1 MKPDKRPH
9 LLLAGFLIASLL
21 LHLLVV
27 VLLPREGVLPP
38 PPEKPPVYVEIV
50 PPAKKPPQPRELD
63 LPEAKIP
70 PLPRTTPAKRLGP
83 EDQQVAKETAP
94 EGKDP
99 EDRPARKAAPPA
111 ANLPAPP
118 KPAPSPPKP
127 RPAPQVQSPPRP
139 LGEGPTAAPA
149 TPAEPITPAPPTA
162 KELPDLQALLK
173 LPQETVA
180 RLEDQWR
187 QKYRKD
193 VEAGNAV
200 WLDTEKDLLISFFKR
215 FRDRIYN
222 VWSYPPRS
230 RERGEEGTC
239 LLRITVLRDGSLAD
253 VQLLESSG
261 YNRLDEEAL
270 SAVRKASPFG
280 PLARSYEEESLTIF
294 AFFRYS
300 ITGSYRIY

>member
-27 VLLPREGVLPP
+27 LLLPREGVLPP

-50 PPAKKPPQPRELD
+50 PPQKKLPQPRELD
-63 LPEAKIP
+63 LPEPKTP
-70 PLPRTTPAKRLGP
+70 PTPRTTPAKRLGP
-83 EDQQVAKETAP
+83 QDQQVSKETAP
-94 EGKDP
+94 RGEDP
-99 EDRPARKAAPPA
+99 EDRPARKAAPPVVA
-111 ANLPAPP
+111 APAPP
-118 KPAPSPPKP
+118 RPAAEPPKP
-127 RPAPQVQSPPRP
+127 RPAPTPQAQPRP
-139 LGEGPTAAPA
+139 LREGPSPAPAAPTETA
-149 TPAEPITPAPPTA
+149 TPTTPAP

-173 LPQETVA
+173 LPQATVS

-215 FRDRIYN
+215 FRDRIYG
-222 VWSYPPRS
+222 VWNYPARS

-239 LLRITVLRDGSLAD
+239 LLRITVNRDGSLAN
-253 VQLLESSG
+253 VQLMESSG
-261 YNRLDEEAL
+261 YPRLDDEAL
-270 SAVRKASPFG
+270 GAVRKASPFG

>member
-1 MKPDKRPH
+1 MKLDKRPH

-27 VLLPREGVLPP
+27 LLLPREGVLPP

-50 PPAKKPPQPRELD
+50 PPQKKLPQPRELD
-63 LPEAKIP
+63 LPEPKTP
-70 PLPRTTPAKRLGP
+70 PTPRTTPAKRLGP
-83 EDQQVAKETAP
+83 QDQQVSKETAP
-94 EGKDP
+94 RGEDP
-99 EDRPARKAAPPA
+99 EDRPARKAAPPVVA
-111 ANLPAPP
+111 APAPP
-118 KPAPSPPKP
+118 RPAAEPPKP
-127 RPAPQVQSPPRP
+127 RPAATPQAQPRP
-139 LGEGPTAAPA
+139 LREGPSPAPAAPTETT
-149 TPAEPITPAPPTA
+149 TPTTPAP

-173 LPQETVA
+173 LPQATVS

-215 FRDRIYN
+215 FRDRIYG
-222 VWSYPPRS
+222 VWNYPARS

-239 LLRITVLRDGSLAD
+239 LLRITVNRDGSLAN
-253 VQLLESSG
+253 VQLMESSG
-261 YNRLDEEAL
+261 YPRLDDEAL
-270 SAVRKASPFG
+270 GAVRKASPFG

>member
-27 VLLPREGVLPP
+27 LLLPREGVLPP

-63 LPEAKIP
+63 LPETKTP
-70 PLPRTTPAKRLGP
+70 PTPRTTPAKRLGP
-83 EDQQVAKETAP
+83 QDQQVARETAP
-94 EGKDP
+94 QGKDP
-99 EDRPARKAAPPA
+99 EDRPVRKAAPPTA
-111 ANLPAPP
+111 AVPAPP
-118 KPAPSPPKP
+118 KPATAPPKP
-127 RPAPQVQSPPRP
+127 RPAPPAETPPRP

-149 TPAEPITPAPPTA
+149 TPAEPTTPAPTA
-162 KELPDLQALLK
+162 PKELPDLQALLK
-173 LPQETVA
+173 LPQATVS

-215 FRDRIYN
+215 FRDRIYG
-222 VWSYPPRS
+222 VWNYPVRS

-239 LLRITVLRDGSLAD
+239 LLRITVNRDGTLAN

-261 YNRLDEEAL
+261 YPRLDDEAL

-280 PLARSYEEESLTIF
+280 PLARSYEEETLTIF